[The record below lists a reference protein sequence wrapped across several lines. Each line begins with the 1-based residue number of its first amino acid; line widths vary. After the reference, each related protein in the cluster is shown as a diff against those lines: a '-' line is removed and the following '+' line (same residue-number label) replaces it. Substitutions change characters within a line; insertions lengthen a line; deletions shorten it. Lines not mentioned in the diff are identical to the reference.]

1 MNLNQKER
9 YIVKLYKEKFENN
22 TFDEFD
28 VCFFVMFL
36 RSHIDKNKFPYIFD
50 WGDSIAHRERNKGKA
65 YSSLKN
71 VQDNKYETKHNS
83 NKLSGY
89 DGIEEKP
96 WKKEWSE
103 LGKDLDINFSPK
115 TIDELLLCYIS
126 SLQFSQLKNLGEM
139 KIVLTKK
146 DLGLATVSNLEDK
159 RYSFFAVL
167 KNIKP
172 KIDIITPVT
181 INAVTAIRKD
191 NELQLIDEKGNILL

>member
-36 RSHIDKNKFPYIFD
+36 RSHIDKNKFSYIFD
-50 WGDSIAHRERNKGKA
+50 WGDSIAHRERDKGKA

-71 VQDNKYETKHNS
+71 VLENNYKTKHNS
-83 NKLSGY
+83 NKLRGY
-89 DGIEEKP
+89 DGIEEKT
-96 WKKEWSE
+96 WKKQWSE
-103 LGKDLDINFSPK
+103 LGKDFDINFSKK

-146 DLGLATVSNLEDK
+146 DLGLATVSELKNGQ
-159 RYSFFAVL
+159 YSFFAVL
-167 KNIKP
+167 KNVKP
-172 KIDIITPVT
+172 KIEINPPVI

>member
-50 WGDSIAHRERNKGKA
+50 WGDSIAHRERDKGKA

-96 WKKEWSE
+96 WKKES
-103 LGKDLDINFSPK
+103 LPGQMFTGLRQISIFQKSDSMVKIISMRILK
-115 TIDELLLCYIS
+115 RKYGLL
-126 SLQFSQLKNLGEM
+126 QEM
-139 KIVLTKK
+139 I
-146 DLGLATVSNLEDK
+146 
-159 RYSFFAVL
+159 
-167 KNIKP
+167 
-172 KIDIITPVT
+172 
-181 INAVTAIRKD
+181 
-191 NELQLIDEKGNILL
+191 